1 MMLLQDVRQGSPE
14 DTHREDQWVGLQ
26 SPLSRGDAVLV
37 QGLSHFRIGLI
48 ESLSSVVTS

>member
-14 DTHREDQWVGLQ
+14 GVHRGDQQVDVQ
-26 SPLSRGDAVLV
+26 SSLSRRDAVLV

-48 ESLSSVVTS
+48 KSLSSAVAS